1 VRCLVRRLGL
11 CLEVD
16 SPVLPGLDS
25 FVLQAIQRFGEREAD
40 GAALRFVGVGGL
52 CARQCVW
59 GRKCRQFLNLVLDR
73 VKATNDSASERCR
86 TPALSR

>member
-1 VRCLVRRLGL
+1 MNVRCLVRRLGL

-40 GAALRFVGVGGL
+40 GAAVGFVGVGGFV
-52 CARQCVW
+52 R
-59 GRKCRQFLNLVLDR
+59 G
-73 VKATNDSASERCR
+73 SALEGESACN
-86 TPALSR
+86 S